1 MGRLTL
7 FSGSSNEALARKV
20 ASCLNIDIGG
30 VRLAN
35 FSDGES
41 NVKILDNVR
50 GADVFLLQSLSNPVN
65 DQIMELLLMLDAFK
79 RASARTITVVIPY
92 YGYARQDRKVEPR
105 VPISAKVVARIIES
119 IGTNRVLTMDL
130 HSDQIQGYFEIP
142 VDHLFAAPVLIN
154 YLEGLKLES
163 PIIVSPDSGGT
174 ERARFFAKQL
184 GVEMAIVDKRRE
196 RANEAEV
203 VNIVGEIKGKS
214 CILIDDMID
223 TAGTICQAASA
234 LKKSGAISVRAG
246 ATHAVLS
253 GAAVERLEKSVL
265 EEVILTDTIYMP
277 KERQFDRLKLLSVA
291 DLFGQAIQRI
301 YYEKSVSSLFL

>member
-20 ASCLNIDIGG
+20 AGCLNIDLGG

-50 GADVFLLQSLSNPVN
+50 GADVFLLQSLSNPAN

-142 VDHLFAAPVLIN
+142 VDHLFAAPVLID
-154 YLEGLKLES
+154 YLKDLKLES

-234 LKKSGAISVRAG
+234 LKESGAISVRAG

-277 KERQFDRLKLLSVA
+277 EERKFDRLKVLSVA

-301 YYEKSVSSLFL
+301 HYEKSVSSLFL